1 MTKCALHGL
10 GSALVLL
17 LAPLGAPA
25 WAGDSASTVLNT
37 TGLTSVSDAAPD
49 SWIISIGSSIATQPN
64 YAGSSRYGPVF
75 LPSFSVRKAGEPNPF
90 SAPDDNFG
98 FTVLEIAGIELGPL
112 AAIRG
117 SRSGDAILGLPG
129 YSWSLETG
137 AFAEFWPLDGLI
149 RTRAEVLYGLR
160 ENDGLTV
167 NLAADAV
174 KKIDMVTW
182 AIGPRLTWVDA
193 TVMQTEFGVGPA
205 TTLVNPL
212 LTPYAPQSGIKS
224 VGAAASVSYDWSKD
238 WSVSLF
244 ANYDRLVGN
253 AAASPIVRQFG
264 TVNQFQVGMGAE
276 YSFAWKP

>member
-1 MTKCALHGL
+1 MTKFAPHRLCATLM
-10 GSALVLL
+10 VL
-17 LAPLGAPA
+17 LAPLGARA
-25 WAGDSASTVLNT
+25 WAEEAASTPIT
-37 TGLTSVSDAAPD
+37 SGLTSVSDASPD
-49 SWIISIGSSIATQPN
+49 SWIISIGGSIATEPN

-75 LPSFSVRKAGEPNPF
+75 LPSFSVRKAGEPDPF

-98 FTVLEIAGIELGPL
+98 FTLLEIAGVEFGPL

-137 AFAEFWPLDGLI
+137 AFAEFWPIDGLI
-149 RTRAEVLYGLR
+149 RTRAEALYGLR

-174 KKIDMVTW
+174 KKVGPFTW
-182 AIGPRLTWVDA
+182 AAGPRLTWVDA

-205 TTLVNPL
+205 TTMVNPL
-212 LTPYAPQSGIKS
+212 LTPYAPTSGVKS

-238 WSVSLF
+238 WSVNMF

-253 AAASPIVRQFG
+253 AAASPITKQFG
-264 TVNQFQVGMGAE
+264 TVNQFLVGMGVE